1 MLVDPIDAPDD
12 RTADDLRREYEA
24 DLAAVVESVGV
35 EAAAEET
42 GISAATLSDLV
53 DGADPDLSLDDACA
67 IVALT
72 EEWPDAETVRLEV
85 RDRIMLGMSSAILD
99 VDALEREADLGLE
112 ARDIQAK
119 IEGRQPM
126 SLAEYATVV
135 LVIERENEFV

>member
-1 MLVDPIDAPDD
+1 MLIDPIDAPDD
-12 RTADDLRREYEA
+12 RSAADLRREYES

-42 GISAATLSDLV
+42 GIPVATLTALV
-53 DGADPDLSLDDACA
+53 DGDDPDLSLDDACA

-72 EEWPDAETVRLEV
+72 EEWPDADAVRLEV

-99 VDALEREADLGLE
+99 VDGLERETDLGLE

-126 SLAEYATVV
+126 SLAEYATIV
-135 LVIERENEFV
+135 LVIERENDFV